1 MDEKQGAGGA
11 MGWGT
16 LLLAGLCEIVWAV
29 WLKYTGG
36 FTRVLPSIGILA
48 AMAASAGLLS
58 LSLKHLPVGSAYAAW
73 TGIGVAGA
81 AAFGVFLF
89 DEPATPFR
97 LICIGLILT
106 GVAGLRFTS

>member
-1 MDEKQGAGGA
+1 
-11 MGWGT
+11 MGWGI

-36 FTRVLPSIGILA
+36 FTRLLPSIGILA

-58 LSLKHLPVGSAYAAW
+58 IALKQLPVGSAYAAW

-81 AAFGVFLF
+81 AALGIILFG
-89 DEPATPFR
+89 EPVTPFR
-97 LICIGLILT
+97 LICIGLILL
-106 GVAGLRFTS
+106 GVVGLRLSS